1 MPCAPIEWRGLRP
14 SLGVGPGRLSPASS
28 GGERRRTARSLGSAR
43 RLIGRAAQEIAAAPA
58 TWVQIVDRV
67 RAQLGREPLG
77 THLVGPLGFSLLRAE
92 EDGRPAL
99 LPLERLEPLGKGG
112 MNTVSRS
119 ADLLAGRALV
129 VRRLIPA
136 ESAVEEGIRRRRNEL
151 VRERLSVLHRHP
163 VLQRF
168 WGSGSVDGEA
178 CELFD
183 FAPGTTLA
191 RYVKERGLTYG
202 ALLDLAWHGAR
213 GLLHLSRH
221 GLVHGDVK
229 PENFCVD
236 ERRTGGDARLRVG
249 LIDFDI
255 VSTVDEQLFQYRL
268 SNSLDGTLPY
278 MPPENF
284 VRTVPED
291 PEDCRRMVLTKD
303 VYALGITL
311 VRIVNGRF
319 PEGFY
324 TSMTSLVQ
332 KKERLEEMP
341 VTLPAMLPEA
351 LRSLVLSMCRT
362 DWRERPPLPVVV
374 RSLEELRRGATA
386 EDRARLVASPRIEAV
401 VEAPPRVPEEFVG
414 PYRLVDAAFAART
427 PGDGQTRPLAELRD
441 PFGRRLVGV
450 PFEFR
455 SPAEEAAF
463 YEQRRVL
470 LGDLNAVRLRHSEL
484 FPGSFRD
491 LVRQGIGDDL
501 FIVWIVRP
509 LLEGA
514 IDLDLYL
521 ARERADATLP
531 ERVAILRRVAEA
543 LAALEE
549 AGYTLASLSPQLVF
563 FVPPPVEG
571 AVEPSPT
578 QAGLTR
584 PVAALFDIPATRTGR
599 RFRQELMGTASVV
612 RVTAD
617 ATGRVVAGFF
627 DVAARMKVLGMLD
640 GAERDAFVQVSDAQG
655 WAERV
660 DLLRWIETRLR

>member
-1 MPCAPIEWRGLRP
+1 MTPGASREPHGRG
-14 SLGVGPGRLSPASS
+14 V
-28 GGERRRTARSLGSAR
+28 RSQKAVR
-43 RLIGRAAQEIAAAPA
+43 RLVGRAAQEIAAAPA
-58 TWVQIVDRV
+58 AWVQVVERV
-67 RAQLGREPLG
+67 RAELGRPPLG
-77 THLVGPLGFSLLRAE
+77 TGVVGPRGFSLLSAE
-92 EDGRPAL
+92 EEGRPAL

-136 ESAVEEGIRRRRNEL
+136 ESAVEEEMRRRRNEL

-168 WGSGSVDGEA
+168 WGSGKVDGDA

-191 RYVKERGLTYG
+191 RHVKEHGLTYG
-202 ALLDLAWHGAR
+202 GLLDLGWHGAR
-213 GLLHLSRH
+213 GLLHLSRQ

-229 PENFCVD
+229 PENFCVE
-236 ERRTGGDARLRVG
+236 ERRVGGDARLRVS

-268 SNSLDGTLPY
+268 SNTLDGTLPY

-284 VRTVPED
+284 VQAVPED

-311 VRIVNGRF
+311 VRVVNGRF

-341 VTLPAMLPEA
+341 VSLPETLPEA
-351 LRSLVLSMCRT
+351 LRTLVLSMCRT
-362 DWRERPPLPVVV
+362 SWRERPPLPIVV
-374 RSLEELRRGATA
+374 RSLEVLRRAATV
-386 EDRARLVASPRIEAV
+386 EERARLVWAPRIEAP
-401 VEAPPRVPEEFVG
+401 VEAPPRAAEEFVG

-427 PGDGQTRPLAELRD
+427 PGDGQTRPLAELHD

-450 PFEFR
+450 PYEFR
-455 SPAEEAAF
+455 SAAAEEAF
-463 YEQRRVL
+463 YEQRRSL
-470 LGDLNAVRLRHSEL
+470 LGDLNAVRLRHPEL

-501 FIVWIVRP
+501 FLVWIVRP

-514 IDLDLYL
+514 VDLDLYL
-521 ARERADATLP
+521 SRERPDATLL
-531 ERVAILRRVAEA
+531 ERIAILRRVAEA

-549 AGYTLASLSPQLVF
+549 AGYTLASLSPQLIF
-563 FVPPPVEG
+563 FVPPPPSG
-571 AVEPSPT
+571 SAEPSPV
-578 QAGLTR
+578 QAGVTL
-584 PVAALFDIPATRTGR
+584 PVAALFDIPAPATGL
-599 RFRQELMGTASVV
+599 RFRQELMGSASAV
-612 RVTAD
+612 RITPD
-617 ATGRVVAGFF
+617 ATGRIVAGFF
-627 DVAARMKVLGMLD
+627 DVAARMRVLGTLG
-640 GAERDAFVQVSDAQG
+640 GAEKEAFLQVSDAQS
-655 WAERV
+655 WTERV

>member
-1 MPCAPIEWRGLRP
+1 MSAA
-14 SLGVGPGRLSPASS
+14 SPG
-28 GGERRRTARSLGSAR
+28 GRRRRAARSLRAAR
-43 RLIGRAAQEIAAAPA
+43 RLVGRAAQEIAAAPA
-58 TWVQIVDRV
+58 AWVQVVDRV
-67 RAQLGREPLG
+67 RVELGREPLG
-77 THLVGPLGFSLLRAE
+77 PDVVGPRGFSLLSAE
-92 EDGRPAL
+92 EEGRPAL

-136 ESAVEEGIRRRRNEL
+136 ESAVEEEMRRRRNEL

-168 WGSGSVDGEA
+168 WGSGTVDGDP

-191 RYVKERGLTYG
+191 RYVKDQGLTYG

-236 ERRTGGDARLRVG
+236 ERRVDGEAWLRVS

-255 VSTVDEQLFQYRL
+255 VSTTDEQLYQYRL
-268 SNSLDGTLPY
+268 SNTLDGTLPY

-284 VRTVPED
+284 VQIVPED

-341 VTLPAMLPEA
+341 VSLPAKLPEA
-351 LRSLVLSMCRT
+351 LRDLVLSMCQT
-362 DWRERPPLPVVV
+362 DWRQRPPLPVVV
-374 RSLEELRRGATA
+374 RSLDALRRAATRA
-386 EDRARLVASPRIEAV
+386 DRARIVAAPR
-401 VEAPPRVPEEFVG
+401 VEAPVEAPARAPEEFVG
-414 PYRLVDAAFAART
+414 PYRLVDAAFAPRT
-427 PGDGQTRPLAELRD
+427 PGDGQTRPLAELHD

-455 SPAEEAAF
+455 SAAEEAAF
-463 YEQRRVL
+463 YEQRRAL
-470 LGDLNAVRLRHSEL
+470 LGDLNGVRLRHPEL

-491 LVRQGIGDDL
+491 LVRQGIGEDL
-501 FIVWIVRP
+501 FLVWIVRP
-509 LLEGA
+509 LLDGA
-514 IDLDLYL
+514 IDLDLFL
-521 ARERADATLP
+521 STQRPDASLL

-549 AGYTLASLSPQLVF
+549 GGYTLATLSPQLVF
-563 FVPPPVEG
+563 FIPPPPEG
-571 AVEPSPT
+571 SVEPSPT

-584 PVAALFDIPATRTGR
+584 PVAALFDIPTPVSGQ
-599 RFRQELMGTASVV
+599 RFRQELMGTASAVKA
-612 RVTAD
+612 TAE

-627 DVAARMKVLGMLD
+627 DVAARMKVLATLES
-640 GAERDAFVQVSDAQG
+640 AEKDAFLQVSDAQS
-655 WAERV
+655 WAERA
-660 DLLRWIETRLR
+660 DLLRWIETRLG

>member
-1 MPCAPIEWRGLRP
+1 MSATSPGGVRKRP
-14 SLGVGPGRLSPASS
+14 V
-28 GGERRRTARSLGSAR
+28 RSLREAR
-43 RLIGRAAQEIAAAPA
+43 RLVGRAAQEIAAAPA
-58 TWVQIVDRV
+58 AWSRVVDRV
-67 RAQLGREPLG
+67 RSELGRPPLG
-77 THLVGPLGFSLLRAE
+77 PEAVAATGFSLLSTE

-119 ADLLAGRALV
+119 SDLLAGRALV

-136 ESAVEEGIRRRRNEL
+136 ESAVEEEMRRRRNEL

-168 WGSGSVDGEA
+168 WGSGIVDGEP

-183 FAPGTTLA
+183 FAPGTTLS
-191 RYVKERGLTYG
+191 RHVREKGLTYG
-202 ALLDLAWHGAR
+202 ALLDLAWHAAR
-213 GLLHLSRH
+213 GLLHLCRH

-236 ERRTGGDARLRVG
+236 ERPVEGDTRLRVS

-268 SNSLDGTLPY
+268 SNTLDGTLPY

-284 VRTVPED
+284 VQAVPED
-291 PEDCRRMVLTKD
+291 PEECRRMVLTKD

-311 VRIVNGRF
+311 VRVVNGRF
-319 PEGFY
+319 PDGFY

-341 VTLPAMLPEA
+341 VNLPATLPEA
-351 LRSLVLSMCRT
+351 LRGLVFSMCRT

-374 RSLEELRRGATA
+374 RSLEALRRAATTQ
-386 EDRARLVASPRIEAV
+386 DRARLVAAPRLEAA
-401 VEAPPRVPEEFVG
+401 VEAPPAAPVELVG
-414 PYRLVDAAFAART
+414 PYRVVNPAFAPRT
-427 PGDGQTRPLAELRD
+427 PGDGQVRPLAELHD

-455 SPAEEAAF
+455 SAVEEETF
-463 YEQRRVL
+463 YEERRAL
-470 LGDLNAVRLRHSEL
+470 LGDLNAVRLRHPEL

-491 LVRQGIGDDL
+491 LVRQGVGEDL
-501 FIVWIVRP
+501 FLVWIVRP

-514 IDLDLYL
+514 IDLDRYL
-521 ARERADATLP
+521 ESERPDAGLP
-531 ERVAILRRVAEA
+531 ERVSILRRVAEA

-549 AGYTLASLSPQLVF
+549 AGYTVAALTPQLVF
-563 FVPPPVEG
+563 FVPPPLEAG
-571 AVEPSPT
+571 GEPSPT

-584 PVAALFDIPATRTGR
+584 PVAALFDIATATGR
-599 RFRQELMGTASVV
+599 RFRQELMGTASAV
-612 RVTAD
+612 RVTPE

-627 DVAARMKVLGMLD
+627 DVAARMRVLATLG
-640 GAERDAFVQVSDAQG
+640 GAEKDAFLQVSDAQS

-660 DLLRWIETRLR
+660 DLLRWIETRVR

>member
-1 MPCAPIEWRGLRP
+1 MNL
-14 SLGVGPGRLSPASS
+14 ASS
-28 GGERRRTARSLGSAR
+28 DGPRRRAARSLSAAR
-43 RLIGRAAQEIAAAPA
+43 RLVGLAAQEIAAAPGA
-58 TWVQIVDRV
+58 WVQVVDRV
-67 RAQLGREPLG
+67 RAELGREPLG
-77 THLVGPLGFSLLRAE
+77 TDVVGPRGFSLLWAE
-92 EDGRPAL
+92 EEGRPAL

-112 MNTVSRS
+112 MNSVSRS

-136 ESAVEEGIRRRRNEL
+136 ESAVEEEMRRRRNEL

-168 WGSGSVDGEA
+168 WGSGSVDGEP

-191 RYVKERGLTYG
+191 RYVKEKGLTYG

-255 VSTVDEQLFQYRL
+255 VSTVDEQLYQYRL
-268 SNSLDGTLPY
+268 SNTLDGTLPY

-284 VRTVPED
+284 VQTVPED
-291 PEDCRRMVLTKD
+291 PEECRRMVLTKD

-324 TSMTSLVQ
+324 TSMTSLVL

-341 VTLPAMLPEA
+341 VALPATLPEA
-351 LRSLVLSMCRT
+351 LRSLVLSMCAT
-362 DWRERPPLPVVV
+362 NWRERPPLPVVV
-374 RSLEELRRGATA
+374 RSLESLRCTATPA
-386 EDRARLVASPRIEAV
+386 DRARLVASPRAELV
-401 VEAPPRVPEEFVG
+401 VEAPPRAPEEFVG

-427 PGDGQTRPLAELRD
+427 PGDGQTRPLAELHD

-455 SPAEEAAF
+455 SATEEAAF
-463 YEQRRVL
+463 YEQRRAL
-470 LGDLNAVRLRHSEL
+470 LGDLNGVRLRHPEL

-491 LVRQGIGDDL
+491 LVRQGVGDDL
-501 FIVWIVRP
+501 FLVWIVRP

-521 ARERADATLP
+521 STERPEATLP
-531 ERVAILRRVAEA
+531 ERVAILRRVAEG

-549 AGYTLASLSPQLVF
+549 AGYTLATLSPQLVF
-563 FVPPPVEG
+563 FVPPPPEG
-571 AVEPSPT
+571 ADEPSPT

-584 PVAALFDIPATRTGR
+584 PVAALFDIPAVATGR
-599 RFRQELMGTASVV
+599 RFRQELMGTASAVKS
-612 RVTAD
+612 TSD

-627 DVAARMKVLGMLD
+627 DVAARMKVLAMLG

>member
-1 MPCAPIEWRGLRP
+1 MQ
-14 SLGVGPGRLSPASS
+14 V
-28 GGERRRTARSLGSAR
+28 
-43 RLIGRAAQEIAAAPA
+43 
-58 TWVQIVDRV
+58 VDRA
-67 RAQLGREPLG
+67 RAELGRPPLAPDS
-77 THLVGPLGFSLLRAE
+77 VGATGFSLLSAE
-92 EDGRPAL
+92 VEGRPAL
-99 LPLERLEPLGKGG
+99 LPLERLRPLGKGG

-119 ADLLAGRALV
+119 ADLLAGRPLV

-136 ESAVEEGIRRRRNEL
+136 ESAVEEEMRRRRNEL

-168 WGSGSVDGEA
+168 WGSGLVDGEA

-191 RYVKERGLTYG
+191 SHVKEKGLTYG
-202 ALLDLAWHGAR
+202 ALLDLAWHAAR

-221 GLVHGDVK
+221 SLVHGDVK
-229 PENFCVD
+229 PENFCVE
-236 ERRTGGDARLRVG
+236 ERRVEGDTRLRVS

-268 SNSLDGTLPY
+268 SNTLDGTLPY

-284 VRTVPED
+284 VQATPED
-291 PEDCRRMVLTKD
+291 PEECRRMVLTKD

-341 VTLPAMLPEA
+341 VTLPATLPDA

-362 DWRERPPLPVVV
+362 SWRERPPLPVVV
-374 RSLEELRRGATA
+374 RSLEALRRAATA
-386 EDRARLVASPRIEAV
+386 EERARLVAAPRLEAIP
-401 VEAPPRVPEEFVG
+401 EAPPPAPAEFVG
-414 PYRLVDAAFAART
+414 PYRLVNRAFAART
-427 PGDGQTRPLAELRD
+427 PGDGQTRPLAELHD

-455 SPAEEAAF
+455 SATEEDAF
-463 YEQRRVL
+463 YEQRRAL
-470 LGDLNAVRLRHSEL
+470 LQDLNAVRLRHPEL

-491 LVRQGIGDDL
+491 LVRQGVGDDL
-501 FIVWIVRP
+501 FLVWIVRP

-521 ARERADATLP
+521 ATERPDASLL
-531 ERVAILRRVAEA
+531 ERVSILRRVAEA

-549 AGYTLASLSPQLVF
+549 AGTTLATLTPQLVF
-563 FVPPPVEG
+563 FVPPPSEAD
-571 AVEPSPT
+571 AVPSPT

-584 PVAALFDIPATRTGR
+584 PVAALFDIPAPATGR
-599 RFRQELMGTASVV
+599 RFRQELMGSASAVKA
-612 RVTAD
+612 TPE

-627 DVAARMKVLGMLD
+627 DVAARMRVLATLG
-640 GAERDAFVQVSDAQG
+640 GAEKETFLQVSDAQS

-660 DLLRWIETRLR
+660 DLLRWVETRLR

>member
-1 MPCAPIEWRGLRP
+1 M
-14 SLGVGPGRLSPASS
+14 SLASPG
-28 GGERRRTARSLGSAR
+28 GRRRRAAGSVRSAR
-43 RLIGRAAQEIAAAPA
+43 RLIGRAAQEIASAPA
-58 TWVQIVDRV
+58 SWVQVVDRV
-67 RAQLGREPLG
+67 RGQLGREPLG
-77 THLVGPLGFSLLRAE
+77 PDVIGPRGFSLLSAE
-92 EDGRPAL
+92 EEGRPAL

-119 ADLLAGRALV
+119 ADLLAGRPLV

-136 ESAVEEGIRRRRNEL
+136 ESAVEEEMRRRRNEL

-168 WGSGSVDGEA
+168 WGSGTVDGEA

-191 RYVKERGLTYG
+191 RHVKEQGLTYG
-202 ALLDLAWHGAR
+202 ALLDLGWHGAR

-236 ERRTGGDARLRVG
+236 ERRVGRDAWLHVS

-255 VSTVDEQLFQYRL
+255 VSTTDEQLYQYRL
-268 SNSLDGTLPY
+268 SNTLDGTLPY

-284 VRTVPED
+284 VQTVPED
-291 PEDCRRMVLTKD
+291 PEECRRMILTKD
-303 VYALGITL
+303 VYALGMTL
-311 VRIVNGRF
+311 VRVVNGRF

-332 KKERLEEMP
+332 KKERLEEIP
-341 VTLPAMLPEA
+341 VTLPQSLPEA

-362 DWRERPPLPVVV
+362 DWRQRPPLPVVV
-374 RSLEELRRGATA
+374 RAFEALRRAATA
-386 EDRARLVASPRIEAV
+386 ADRARPVAAPR
-401 VEAPPRVPEEFVG
+401 VEAPVEAPARAPEEFVG
-414 PYRLVDAAFAART
+414 PYRLVDAAFAPRT
-427 PGDGQTRPLAELRD
+427 PGDGQSRPLAELHD

-450 PFEFR
+450 PYEFR
-455 SPAEEAAF
+455 SAAEEAAF

-470 LGDLNAVRLRHSEL
+470 LGDLNVVRLRHPEL

-491 LVRQGIGDDL
+491 LVRQGVGDDL
-501 FIVWIVRP
+501 FLVWIVRP

-514 IDLDLYL
+514 VDLDRYL
-521 ARERADATLP
+521 STERSDASLL

-543 LAALEE
+543 LSALEE
-549 AGYTLASLSPQLVF
+549 GGYTLAALSPQLVF
-563 FVPPPVEG
+563 FIPPPPEAG
-571 AVEPSPT
+571 AEPSPT

-584 PVAALFDIPATRTGR
+584 PVAALFDIPAPVTGQ
-599 RFRQELMGTASVV
+599 RFRQELMGSASAVKA
-612 RVTAD
+612 TPE
-617 ATGRVVAGFF
+617 ATGRVVSGFF
-627 DVAARMKVLGMLD
+627 DVAARMRVLATL
-640 GAERDAFVQVSDAQG
+640 ESPEKDAFLQVSDAQS

-660 DLLRWIETRLR
+660 DLLRWIETRLS

>member
-1 MPCAPIEWRGLRP
+1 LTAAPGGGGARRIRSLRETRGL
-14 SLGVGPGRLSPASS
+14 VGK
-28 GGERRRTARSLGSAR
+28 
-43 RLIGRAAQEIAAAPA
+43 AAQEIASAPA
-58 TWVQIVDRV
+58 AWTQVVDRV
-67 RAQLGREPLG
+67 RGELGRPPLG
-77 THLVGPLGFSLLRAE
+77 PAEVSAKGFSLLSTE

-119 ADLLAGRALV
+119 SDLLAGRPLV

-136 ESAVEEGIRRRRNEL
+136 ESAVEEEMRRKRNEL

-168 WGSGSVDGEA
+168 WGSGLVDGEP

-191 RYVKERGLTYG
+191 RHVKDRGLTYG
-202 ALLDLAWHGAR
+202 ALLDLAWHAAR

-236 ERRTGGDARLRVG
+236 ERRQGSDARLRVN

-255 VSTVDEQLFQYRL
+255 VSTVDEQLYQYRL
-268 SNSLDGTLPY
+268 SNTLDGTLPY

-284 VRTVPED
+284 VQATPED
-291 PEDCRRMVLTKD
+291 PEECRRMVLTKD

-311 VRIVNGRF
+311 VRVVNGRF

-324 TSMTSLVQ
+324 TGMTSLVQ
-332 KKERLEEMP
+332 KKERLEEIP
-341 VTLPAMLPEA
+341 VSLPATLPEA

-374 RSLEELRRGATA
+374 RALESIRRSATA
-386 EDRARLVASPRIEAV
+386 EERARLVAAARVEAA
-401 VEAPPRVPEEFVG
+401 VEAPPVPAAELVG
-414 PYRLVDAAFAART
+414 PYRLVDPAFAART
-427 PGDGQTRPLAELRD
+427 PGDGQVRPLAELHD

-455 SPAEEAAF
+455 SAREEEAF
-463 YEQRRVL
+463 YEARRAL
-470 LGDLNAVRLRHSEL
+470 LRDLNAVRLRHPEL

-491 LVRQGIGDDL
+491 LVRQGVGDDL
-501 FIVWIVRP
+501 FLVWIVRP

-514 IDLDLYL
+514 MDLDRYL
-521 ARERADATLP
+521 ATERPDASLA
-531 ERVAILRRVAEA
+531 EKASILRRVAEA

-549 AGYTLASLSPQLVF
+549 GGYTLASLSPQLVF
-563 FVPPPVEG
+563 FVPPPADAG
-571 AVEPSPT
+571 AEPSPT
-578 QAGLTR
+578 LAGLTR
-584 PVAALFDIPATRTGR
+584 PVAALFDITATVSGR
-599 RFRQELMGTASVV
+599 RFRQELMGTASAV
-612 RVTAD
+612 RVTPE

-627 DVAARMKVLGMLD
+627 EMAARMRVLATLQGS
-640 GAERDAFVQVSDAQG
+640 EKDAFLQVSDAQS

-660 DLLRWIETRLR
+660 DLLRWVETRLRA

>member
-1 MPCAPIEWRGLRP
+1 MSAG
-14 SLGVGPGRLSPASS
+14 
-28 GGERRRTARSLGSAR
+28 RRRTRSLREAR
-43 RLIGRAAQEIAAAPA
+43 RLVGEAAREIAAAPA
-58 TWVQIVDRV
+58 AWTQVVDRV
-67 RAQLGREPLG
+67 RAELGRPPLG
-77 THLVGPLGFSLLRAE
+77 AEEVSAKGFSLLTTE
-92 EDGRPAL
+92 ELGRPAL

-119 ADLLAGRALV
+119 SDLVAGRPLV

-136 ESAVEEGIRRRRNEL
+136 ESAVEEEMRRRRNEL
-151 VRERLSVLHRHP
+151 VRERLAVLHRHP

-168 WGSGSVDGEA
+168 WGSGTVDGEP

-191 RYVKERGLTYG
+191 RHVKEKGLTYG

-213 GLLHLSRH
+213 GLLHLARH

-236 ERRTGGDARLRVG
+236 ERRPTGDARLRVS

-255 VSTVDEQLFQYRL
+255 VSTVDEQLYQYRL
-268 SNSLDGTLPY
+268 SNTLDGTLPY

-284 VRTVPED
+284 VQATPED
-291 PEDCRRMVLTKD
+291 PEACRRMVLTKD

-311 VRIVNGRF
+311 IRIVNGRF

-332 KKERLEEMP
+332 KKERLEVIP
-341 VTLPAMLPEA
+341 VSLPESLPEA

-362 DWRERPPLPVVV
+362 DWRERPPLSVVV
-374 RSLEELRRGATA
+374 RSLESIRREAST
-386 EDRARLVASPRIEAV
+386 EERRRLVCAPRADAV
-401 VEAPPRVPEEFVG
+401 VEAPSTPPAELVG
-414 PYRLVDAAFAART
+414 PYRLVDPAFAPRT
-427 PGDGQTRPLAELRD
+427 PGDGQARALAELHD

-455 SPAEEAAF
+455 SAREEEAF
-463 YEQRRVL
+463 YEERRAL
-470 LGDLNAVRLRHSEL
+470 LRDLNGVRLRHPEL

-491 LVRQGIGDDL
+491 LVRQGVGDDL
-501 FIVWIVRP
+501 FLVWIVRP

-514 IDLDLYL
+514 MDLDRYL
-521 ARERADATLP
+521 ATERPDATLA
-531 ERVAILRRVAEA
+531 EKVSILRRVAEA
-543 LAALEE
+543 LSALEE
-549 AGYTLASLSPQLVF
+549 GGYTLASLGPQLVF
-563 FVPPPVEG
+563 FVPPPADG
-571 AVEPSPT
+571 AAEPSPT

-584 PVAALFDIPATRTGR
+584 PVAALFDITATVSGR
-599 RFRQELMGTASVV
+599 RFRQELMGTASAVKV
-612 RVTAD
+612 SPE
-617 ATGRVVAGFF
+617 ATGRIVAGFF
-627 DVAARMKVLGMLD
+627 EMATRMRVLSTLSGP
-640 GAERDAFVQVSDAQG
+640 EKDAFLQVSDAQS

-660 DLLRWIETRLR
+660 DLLRWVETRLTA

>member
-1 MPCAPIEWRGLRP
+1 
-14 SLGVGPGRLSPASS
+14 
-28 GGERRRTARSLGSAR
+28 
-43 RLIGRAAQEIAAAPA
+43 
-58 TWVQIVDRV
+58 
-67 RAQLGREPLG
+67 
-77 THLVGPLGFSLLRAE
+77 
-92 EDGRPAL
+92 
-99 LPLERLEPLGKGG
+99 
-112 MNTVSRS
+112 MNSVSRS
-119 ADLLAGRALV
+119 ADLLAGRELV

-136 ESAVEEGIRRRRNEL
+136 ESAVEEEMRRRRNEL

-168 WGSGSVDGEA
+168 WGSGKVDGEA

-191 RYVKERGLTYG
+191 RYVKEQGLTYG

-236 ERRTGGDARLRVG
+236 ERRVGADAWLRVS

-284 VRTVPED
+284 VQATPED
-291 PEDCRRMVLTKD
+291 PEECRRMVLTKD

-332 KKERLEEMP
+332 RKERLEEMP
-341 VTLPAMLPEA
+341 VTLPATLPEA

-362 DWRERPPLPVVV
+362 SWRERPPLPVVV
-374 RSLEELRRGATA
+374 RSLEALRRAATPS
-386 EDRARLVASPRIEAV
+386 ERARPVAAPRVEVV
-401 VEAPPRVPEEFVG
+401 VEAPPRAPEEFVG

-427 PGDGQTRPLAELRD
+427 PGDGQARPLAELHD

-455 SPAEEAAF
+455 SAAEEAAF

-470 LGDLNAVRLRHSEL
+470 LGDLNAVRLRHPEL

-491 LVRQGIGDDL
+491 LVRQGIGEDL
-501 FIVWIVRP
+501 FLVWIVRP

-521 ARERADATLP
+521 STERPDATLL
-531 ERVAILRRVAEA
+531 ERIEILRRVAEA

-549 AGYTLASLSPQLVF
+549 AGYTLATLSPQLVF
-563 FVPPPVEG
+563 FVPPPPEG
-571 AVEPSPT
+571 SVEPSPT
-578 QAGLTR
+578 QAGLTL
-584 PVAALFDIPATRTGR
+584 PVAALFDIPAPATGR
-599 RFRQELMGTASVV
+599 RFRQELMGSASAV
-612 RVTAD
+612 RATPD

-627 DVAARMKVLGMLD
+627 DVAARMRVLATLE
-640 GAERDAFVQVSDAQG
+640 GAEKDAFLQVSDAQS

>member
-1 MPCAPIEWRGLRP
+1 MK
-14 SLGVGPGRLSPASS
+14 V
-28 GGERRRTARSLGSAR
+28 
-43 RLIGRAAQEIAAAPA
+43 
-58 TWVQIVDRV
+58 VDRV
-67 RAQLGREPLG
+67 RAELGRQPLG
-77 THLVGPLGFSLLRAE
+77 SAATGPRGFSLLSAE

-119 ADLLAGRALV
+119 ADLFSGRELV

-136 ESAVEEGIRRRRNEL
+136 ESAVEEEMRRRRNEL

-168 WGSGSVDGEA
+168 WGSGTVDGDA

-191 RYVKERGLTYG
+191 RHVMERGLTYG

-236 ERRTGGDARLRVG
+236 ERRAGSDVRLRVN

-255 VSTVDEQLFQYRL
+255 VSTVDEQLYQYRL
-268 SNSLDGTLPY
+268 SNTLDGTLPY

-284 VRTVPED
+284 VQTTPED
-291 PEDCRRMVLTKD
+291 PEECRRMVLTKD

-341 VTLPAMLPEA
+341 VTLPSTLPEA
-351 LRSLVLSMCRT
+351 LRSLVVSMCRT
-362 DWRERPPLPVVV
+362 SWRERPPLPVVV
-374 RSLEELRRGATA
+374 RSLEALRRVATP
-386 EDRARLVASPRIEAV
+386 EERARLVAAPRVEAA
-401 VEAPPRVPEEFVG
+401 VEAPRRAPEEFVG
-414 PYRLVDAAFAART
+414 PYRLVDAAFAARN
-427 PGDGQTRPLAELRD
+427 PGDGQARPLAELHD

-455 SPAEEAAF
+455 SAAEEASF
-463 YEQRRVL
+463 YEQKRVL
-470 LGDLNAVRLRHSEL
+470 LGDLNAVRLRHPEL

-491 LVRQGIGDDL
+491 LVRQGIGEDL
-501 FIVWIVRP
+501 FLVWIVRP

-514 IDLDLYL
+514 IDLDVYL
-521 ARERADATLP
+521 SKERPDATLL
-531 ERVAILRRVAEA
+531 ERIEILRRVAEA

-549 AGYTLASLSPQLVF
+549 AGYTLATLSPQLVF
-563 FVPPPVEG
+563 FVPPPADG
-571 AVEPSPT
+571 SVEPSPT
-578 QAGLTR
+578 QAGLTL
-584 PVAALFDIPATRTGR
+584 PVAALFDIPAPATGR
-599 RFRQELMGTASVV
+599 RFRQELMGSASAV
-612 RVTAD
+612 RATPE

-627 DVAARMKVLGMLD
+627 DVAARMKVLAMLG
-640 GAERDAFVQVSDAQG
+640 GAEKDAFLQISDAQS

-660 DLLRWIETRLR
+660 DLLRWIETRLD